1 MKRKTISFILFIL
14 LFVDIFSENTN
25 KTVIESNKESL
36 QRIFKIQNIIRIVV
50 SIILFILFTSDL
62 YNSFEEQ
69 GLYTQIY
76 IGNNHFWQFDSI
88 FRLKLFRLF
97 ECIVALSYLIFILIC
112 LLKQKYSVILFL
124 YLLTLDVIAISYF
137 VFLYFYNIANI

>member
-1 MKRKTISFILFIL
+1 MFP
-14 LFVDIFSENTN
+14 
-25 KTVIESNKESL
+25 L

-97 ECIVALSYLIFILIC
+97 ECLVALSYLIFILIC